1 MQDIEIGNP
10 VKIAHKLNDK
20 VLNPRSLEKTNVR
33 LADALFHESTI
44 NGLEYYGKNGFPYFT
59 HTAKFLRVI
68 RNWWDQCNVKSMYK
82 GEHKRNEFMKAVS
95 KENIEKITKYFKE
108 FGEWVAEWQ
117 KEFPDFGL
125 TSPTFQALLQTVEA
139 TSELCR
145 YLLDDGDNGI
155 EYILLGFLQ
164 QDFLEGRFGWYRQLS
179 GGNYYCAVVQFLQ
192 AEKTI
197 RLRNLV
203 DLGMSMKDINAIF
216 APAKEKAS
224 LLTKARG
231 NEFSKMLYDFK
242 FKAPIFDVAAT
253 YYVPGTFPDN
263 C

>member
-1 MQDIEIGNP
+1 
-10 VKIAHKLNDK
+10 
-20 VLNPRSLEKTNVR
+20 
-33 LADALFHESTI
+33 
-44 NGLEYYGKNGFPYFT
+44 
-59 HTAKFLRVI
+59 
-68 RNWWDQCNVKSMYK
+68 
-82 GEHKRNEFMKAVS
+82 MKAVS

-231 NEFSKMLYDFK
+231 KEFSKMLYDFK

-253 YYVPGTFPDN
+253 YYVSRYISRQLLKSTSCASCKNMFLDN
-263 C
+263 QEDLPLNEDEAVSSSDAIEIEEGKSFIEAITGGGLASWVFLSKKLVWYLVSFYIEMICYARDF